1 MATLAPIRTMA
12 PAPPG
17 RAGRLALT
25 LQEAFTA
32 TVRLRA
38 NRNIAP
44 DAATFRAHIRGLIT
58 AANQEALAAGY
69 DRHLVKLAVHALIAF
84 LDESVLNSPQPMF
97 ADWSRQPL
105 QEEVFGEHR
114 AGETFFENLRDLL
127 ARDDSQDLADVLE
140 VYALCLELGFR
151 GRYSGG
157 DAGELHYLK
166 ESARQKIERVRGRGA
181 LSPLWA
187 PPADET
193 VAPAHDPW
201 VPRLGVVTGTLSVLA
216 ALLFTLYTLL
226 LRSRIGDLQA
236 LATEILR

>member
-1 MATLAPIRTMA
+1 MATLAPLPTMA

-38 NRNIAP
+38 NRQVAP

-58 AANQEALAAGY
+58 AANQDALALGY

-114 AGETFFENLRDLL
+114 AGETFFQNLRELL
-127 ARDDSQDLADVLE
+127 ARDDSQDLSDVLE

-151 GRYSGG
+151 GRYSMG
-157 DAGELHYLK
+157 DAGELRYLQ
-166 ESARQKIERVRGRGA
+166 ESARQKIERVRGRGT

-193 VAPAHDPW
+193 VAAAQDAW
-201 VPRLGVVTGTLSVLA
+201 VPRLGIAAGALTLLA
-216 ALLFTLYTLL
+216 VLLFTLYALL
-226 LRSRIGDLQA
+226 LRSGVSDLQA
-236 LATEILR
+236 LTTEILR

>member
-1 MATLAPIRTMA
+1 MATLAPLPTTA

-17 RAGRLALT
+17 RAGRLALA

-32 TVRLRA
+32 TVRLRT
-38 NRNIAP
+38 NRQVAP
-44 DAATFRAHIRGLIT
+44 DAATFRAHIRGLVT

-84 LDESVLNSPQPMF
+84 LDESVLNSTQPMF
-97 ADWSRQPL
+97 ADWARQPL

-114 AGETFFENLRDLL
+114 AGETFFQNLRDLL
-127 ARDDSQDLADVLE
+127 ARDDSQDLSDVLE

-151 GRYSGG
+151 GRYSVG
-157 DAGELHYLK
+157 DAGELHYLR
-166 ESARQKIERVRGRGA
+166 ESARQKIERVRGRSA

-187 PPADET
+187 PPSDET
-193 VAPAHDPW
+193 VATARDPW
-201 VPRLGVVTGTLSVLA
+201 ISRLVVVAGALSALA
-216 ALLFTLYTLL
+216 LLLFTIYALV
-226 LRSRIGDLQA
+226 LRSGIGDIQA